1 MTMNY
6 IYTSITRA
14 YPANEWRPQTA
25 ATLAAAITQPAALR
39 PMSLMQLFTAAAQA
53 GATVAEFSAVWQYS
67 EFVQRVETAL
77 TDGDLAGAQA
87 LLAVCPV
94 EFTPTTLGT
103 LAAVLAANTLRLVDV
118 VAAEQSRP
126 GAVVT
131 APAQIDA
138 DDVTAALTKA
148 GYAWDDRNGE
158 WVRA

>member
-1 MTMNY
+1 MNY
-6 IYTSITRA
+6 IHTSITRA

-67 EFVQRVETAL
+67 EFVRRVETAL
-77 TDGDLAGAQA
+77 TTGDLAGATA

-94 EFTPTTLGT
+94 QFGERT
-103 LAAVLAANTLRLVDV
+103 LAAIQVVLVANTLRLVDV
-118 VAAEQSRP
+118 VATEQSQL
-126 GAVVT
+126 GAPESVT
-131 APAQIDA
+131 DS
-138 DDVTAALTKA
+138 DVTAALEAA
-148 GYAWDDRNGE
+148 GYVWDGSE